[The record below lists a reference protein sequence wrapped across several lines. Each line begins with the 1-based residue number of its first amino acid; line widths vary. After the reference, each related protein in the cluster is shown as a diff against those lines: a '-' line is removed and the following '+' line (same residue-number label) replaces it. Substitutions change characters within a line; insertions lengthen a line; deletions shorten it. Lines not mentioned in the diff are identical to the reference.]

1 MALITETGAA
11 LVNAESLCSVEAAT
25 AYHAKR
31 GNAAWA
37 ALASD
42 AVRETMLLRA
52 TDYMEAVYKG
62 QWAGM
67 RKNAAQAL
75 SWPRYLVPIRDL
87 PMRQFYP
94 DNVVPPQVVNACAE
108 LALRAI
114 KGELAPDVKRLAKRV
129 KVDVIETEYVDGA
142 SPYTRFRLID
152 KMLEPF
158 LCGSDMNI
166 RLVRA

>member
-11 LVNAESLCSVEAAT
+11 LADAESLCSVEAAT

-42 AVRETMLLRA
+42 DVREQMLRRA
-52 TDYMEAVYKG
+52 TDYMEQVYRVR
-62 QWAGM
+62 WAGM
-67 RKNAAQAL
+67 RKSVGQAL
-75 SWPRYLVPIRDL
+75 SWPRYYVPVRDVPIT
-87 PMRQFYP
+87 QYYP
-94 DNVVPPQVVNACAE
+94 DNTVPTVVANACAE

-114 KGELAPDVKRLAKRV
+114 TGDLAPDIKRLAKRV

-142 SPYTRFRLID
+142 TPYTHFRAID

-158 LCGSDMNI
+158 MTGSEMNV

>member
-1 MALITETGAA
+1 MALITETGAGLA
-11 LVNAESLCSVEAAT
+11 DAESFCSVAFAT
-25 AYHAKR
+25 AYHASR

-42 AVRETMLLRA
+42 TEREQKLRMA
-52 TDYMEAVYKG
+52 TDYIEAFFG
-62 QWAGM
+62 SRWAGL
-67 RKNAAQAL
+67 RVSTEQAL
-75 SWPRYLVPIRDL
+75 SWPRSMVPVKDVRGAY
-87 PMRQFYP
+87 YP
-94 DNVVPPQVVNACAE
+94 SDSIPPVIVRACAE

-114 KGELAPDVKRLAKRV
+114 NGELAPDIKRLAKRV

-142 SPYTRFRLID
+142 TPYTRFRAID

-158 LCGSDMNI
+158 MTGSDMNV

>member
-1 MALITETGAA
+1 MALITETGAGLA
-11 LVNAESLCSVEAAT
+11 DAESFCSVEAAN
-25 AYHAKR
+25 AYHEKR

-42 AVRETMLLRA
+42 TLREQMLRRA
-52 TDYMEAVYKG
+52 TDYMEAIYRD
-62 QWAGM
+62 QWLGSRVGM
-67 RKNAAQAL
+67 EQAL
-75 SWPRYLVPIRDL
+75 SWPRQMVPVRDV
-87 PMRQFYP
+87 RRTYYP
-94 DNVVPPQVVNACAE
+94 TDVVPVVVANACAE

-114 KGELAPDVKRLAKRV
+114 KGELAPDIKRLAKRV

-142 SPYTRFRLID
+142 PAYTRFRLID

-158 LCGSDMNI
+158 MFGSEMNI

>member
-1 MALITETGAA
+1 VALITETGAG
-11 LVNAESLCSVEAAT
+11 LSDAESLCSVEAAN

-31 GNAAWA
+31 GNLAWA
-37 ALASD
+37 TLASD
-42 AVRETMLLRA
+42 EARETMLVRA

-87 PMRQFYP
+87 PIRQFYP
-94 DNVVPPQVVNACAE
+94 DNVVPPAVVNACAE

-152 KMLEPF
+152 KMLESY